1 MLTTKQRSFLRSLG
15 HKLEPVGFVGN
26 NGVTSPVLLEIERQL
41 REHELIKIK
50 ISADGQEDFI
60 RVCDQIM
67 ETVDEAQLVQKIGH
81 ILILYRP
88 STKKAPKDRI
98 RLPKDEKK

>member
-1 MLTTKQRSFLRSLG
+1 MYDSGCRWIYFG
-15 HKLEPVGFVGN
+15 
-26 NGVTSPVLLEIERQL
+26 IESGSKERL
-41 REHELIKIK
+41 AKVKKGI
-50 ISADGQEDFI
+50 AF
-60 RVCDQIM
+60 DQIM